1 MTEPRLHLQHLPER
15 FAVAAVAGVLAW
27 WFTHTTVPLWW
38 AALPCVALACAVLSR
53 RVWPTWLAWG
63 AANGELA
70 TLLALT
76 LRSLRFDLVFA
87 SITLAAIFA
96 GLTAA
101 ACALV
106 TSRGFPRQTAS
117 LTVSLAIAAALTS
130 QGSPWIAPSG
140 LAVLAA
146 AGLLA
151 NRREALHA
159 GGLRPLLPILIGLLL
174 LVVIAGA
181 SPVGRSPAQGPLAT
195 FVQHALFPQAPAPVQ
210 PQQPQQP
217 DQVTNGQLPSKNPV
231 RYVAPMLQL
240 WLHGLERTILPWATP
255 LVLGLLALVLGLIL
269 LMLLTHSPVSHVLR
283 MLMPALLILGGAVA
297 VVVLASSWQL
307 PRGGALAKLYEQLG
321 KIGDLARAQQPAAID
336 QALREVTRAVPAWL
350 QVVVAVFSSMAA
362 VAIVVTVVL
371 ILSTAAFET
380 RFGFLRSITDSQ
392 ERKRVAASI
401 RRMASLDE
409 SLLVANPREAVIALF
424 YMGIASL
431 QDLDLS
437 LARGETPEELVIR
450 ARERSEPVASCLDLL
465 VTAFYLARY
474 SDQEVQ
480 PQQALASRDAYKSLV
495 AAVKTEIENKP
506 LSHLHII
513 TLK

>member
-1 MTEPRLHLQHLPER
+1 MNESRSYLQHLPER

-27 WFTHTTVPLWW
+27 WFTRTTVPVWW
-38 AALPCVALACAVLSR
+38 AALPCAALACAVLSR

-63 AANGELA
+63 AATGELT

-87 SITLAAIFA
+87 SVALAAIFA

-117 LTVSLAIAAALTS
+117 LAVWLAVGAALTG
-130 QGSPWIAPSG
+130 QGSAWIAPAG
-140 LAVLAA
+140 LAFLAA

-151 NRREALHA
+151 NRREAPRA
-159 GGLRPLLPILIGLLL
+159 EGLRPLLPIMISLLL

-181 SPVGRSPAQGPLAT
+181 SPVARSPAQAPLTT
-195 FVQHALFPQAPAPVQ
+195 FVQHALFPQAPALVQ
-210 PQQPQQP
+210 PQPPQQP
-217 DQVTNGQLPSKNPV
+217 GQVTDGQLPSKTPV

-240 WLHGLERTILPWATP
+240 WLRVLERTILPWAAP
-255 LVLGLLALVLGLIL
+255 LVLGLLTLVLGLIL

-283 MLMPALLILGGAVA
+283 MLTPALLILGGAIA
-297 VVVLASSWQL
+297 VVILASSWQL

-321 KIGDLARAQQPAAID
+321 KIGDLARAKQPAATA
-336 QALREVTRAVPAWL
+336 QALLEVTRAVPAWL
-350 QVVVAVFSSMAA
+350 QAVIAVITTVAA
-362 VAIVVTVVL
+362 VAMVVTVVL

-401 RRMASLDE
+401 RRRASLDE

-450 ARERSEPVASCLDLL
+450 ARQRSEPVASCLDLL

-480 PQQALASRDAYKSLV
+480 PQQALASRDAYKSLI
-495 AAVKTEIENKP
+495 AAVKTEIEDKR